1 MRADAGS
8 KDRDHNL
15 VGVAATTIGATQ
27 RRLWRRPSTGHRSFY
42 LIAWRLSHSI
52 ILYIGEAQGEV
63 ELVASAL
70 AHVGNLLQHPSVGF
84 SHHLECLIEDHGLRG
99 GLMARAHEAL
109 GDGLSQ
115 AKLAADRLD
124 TFMEERPAP
133 AD

>member
-1 MRADAGS
+1 MLARKTGI
-8 KDRDHNL
+8 
-15 VGVAATTIGATQ
+15 TTSSASQ
-27 RRLWRRPSTGHRSFY
+27 RQPLAQRKGDSGGGHRPDIEVCFY